1 MTVTVVWLVII
12 LLLIF
17 FVKRGYERG
26 RYREFV
32 WSFVLVVSAFLVPG
46 IVDFFIGL
54 INVIAT
60 FITDRLN
67 GATKGN
73 AKWELKPDRNGL
85 IALQTFAFVVLASL
99 GYLYGRTK
107 AVPVPGKPTAKPRPA
122 SAKSLSGA
130 IIAFFNGVFF
140 LNFIYNNIIRIT
152 GTEVKFGF
160 LNNVR
165 ISLPQIGGNGA
176 PQLGGGEIRFSDSA
190 DRPALLTW
198 LNYLPLLMGGLL
210 LFFFLFGVLS
220 NPPTNKDG
228 SLALSRIVFGLLGAA
243 IMLLIGITVF
253 LNKA

>member
-1 MTVTVVWLVII
+1 MTVTVVWLVIL

-17 FVKRGYERG
+17 FVKRGFERG

-32 WSFVLVVSAFLVPG
+32 WSFVLVVSAFAVPG
-46 IVDFFIGL
+46 VVDFMIGL
-54 INVIAT
+54 INVVAA

-73 AKWELKPDRNGL
+73 NKWELKPDRNGL
-85 IALQTFAFVVLASL
+85 IALQTFAFVVMASL

-107 AVPVPGKPTAKPRPA
+107 AVPVPGKPTAKPRPV
-122 SAKSLSGA
+122 SAKSLLGA

-140 LNFIYNNIIRIT
+140 LNFIYNNITKVSGGEIKL
-152 GTEVKFGF
+152 GM
-160 LNNVR
+160 LNNVK
-165 ISLPQIGGNGA
+165 IGVPQIGGNGA
-176 PQLGGGEIRFSDSA
+176 PQIGGGEIRFTETTE
-190 DRPALLTW
+190 RPGLLTW

-228 SLALSRIVFGLLGAA
+228 SLDMSKIIFGLLGAA